1 MRGRIAEAHNL
12 STDTVS
18 PFILENKHPYTRLY
32 VAHTHEQ
39 LHHGGTD
46 VVVNELR
53 QRVHINKIRPAVK
66 ETIARCKA
74 CEIEKARPAAPA
86 TGNLPAARLA
96 HHARPF
102 TYTGLDYFGPLEV
115 TVGRHREKRH
125 VALFT
130 CLTSRAV
137 HLEVAASLS
146 TDSAIYALHRFI
158 AQLGC
163 PAEL

>member
-1 MRGRIAEAHNL
+1 MRLRGRIAEAHNL

-18 PFILENKHPYTRLY
+18 TFILENKHSYTRLY
-32 VAHTHEQ
+32 VVHTHEQ
-39 LHHGGTD
+39 LHHGGTE

-86 TGNLPAARLA
+86 TGD
-96 HHARPF
+96 F

-146 TDSAIYALHRFI
+146 TDSAIYALRRFI
-158 AQLGC
+158 AQRGC